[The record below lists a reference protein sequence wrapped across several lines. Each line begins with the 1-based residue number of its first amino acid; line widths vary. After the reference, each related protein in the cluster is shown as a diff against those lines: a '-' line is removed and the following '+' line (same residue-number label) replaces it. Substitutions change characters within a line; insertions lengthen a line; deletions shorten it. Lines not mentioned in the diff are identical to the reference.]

1 MSIPTTE
8 TKPDGLHSLSP
19 RQRRSL
25 RKHIGNAST
34 PDKID
39 VLSDIARHALPRATY
54 YWQLLI
60 CLALLVISAFLG
72 SSLVFLAGIIAI
84 PMAKPLLSLVY
95 AGALPSVKHFWH
107 ALLSF
112 VITIAGFFLA
122 GWVVRGMESL
132 QIEIILHGTDLS
144 HVGENGLFWVLLI
157 LTSALTAYWFPFH
170 ETLARLASIFLGC
183 LVLPPFFAAGQAVEA
198 GFMESALPIIIV
210 GLIRLTLA
218 ALVMLL
224 TTWAIGF
231 PPRKSFGLFIAILVL
246 AAATLSVIDLIYRGQ
261 NSLHAPRQEATLTSA
276 PSATPA
282 APTSTALPP
291 TATMLPPTAT
301 ATTEPSP
308 TPEPPATAE
317 PTALDPTYTAAR
329 VTAPNGLVLRTE
341 PSTSS
346 IILAYLDFK
355 ETVWLTGDQET
366 NQGIIWAKVV
376 APDGIVGWAS
386 AQYLQKI
393 TP

>member
-8 TKPDGLHSLSP
+8 TRPDGLHSLSP
-19 RQRRSL
+19 RQRRTL

-34 PDKID
+34 PDKND

-72 SSLVFLAGIIAI
+72 SSLVFLAGIITI
-84 PMAKPLLSLVY
+84 PMAKPVLSLVY

-132 QIEIILHGTDLS
+132 QIDIILHGTDLS

-261 NSLHAPRQEATLTSA
+261 NSLHAPRQEATLTIA
-276 PSATPA
+276 PSATPV

-291 TATMLPPTAT
+291 TATATTAPSPTLEPTAT
-301 ATTEPSP
+301 AEP
-308 TPEPPATAE
+308 A
-317 PTALDPTYTAAR
+317 ALDPTYTAAR